1 MHRITGSGL
10 LNRGLLG
17 LLAGVIAPLAVASAA
32 LAAPSVTINSFT
44 YNPNDSTHQA
54 LILKATNTGANPL
67 TTFAIQLARNG
78 TASNAALMVG
88 TKSYSSYCQ
97 AQNGGNTF
105 PAIQCNI
112 PSGVLP
118 AQTAFTVSFAMSP
131 AYPANQTQIWFAG
144 DKTGANEADFTGPT
158 PAASSPPPPQPPPP
172 PSPPPPPK
180 PCSAI
185 TVSPAALS
193 SATVGQPYSQTIT
206 ASGGTAPYTFR
217 TASGSPPP
225 GTSMGTDG
233 AVAGTPSAPGTYA
246 FTVDTTDAKGCSG
259 TRSYSVDVAQAAAA
273 PCSCSRMT
281 LKLRPVLRGVHL
293 SPHKHS
299 FSIRFTW
306 RTTCTGGV
314 GGCKGKMSFATLQ
327 VMTGSK
333 PAPHS
338 GFQLTLKRQ
347 TFGFAGRAHKTMRG
361 GVRIVVHSRRQLR
374 SLFGHSLLCR
384 IVVTHGTA
392 NAVETVRIRV
402 TPSGYLDTAR

>member
-44 YNPNDSTHQA
+44 YNPSDSTHQA

-144 DKTGANEADFTGPT
+144 DKTGANEADFMGPT

-172 PSPPPPPK
+172 APPK

-206 ASGGTAPYTFR
+206 ASGGTAPYTFTR
-217 TASGSPPP
+217 ASGSLPP

-233 AVAGTPSAPGTYA
+233 AVSGTPTAPATYG
-246 FTVDTTDAKGCSG
+246 FTVNATDAKGCSG
-259 TRSYSVDVAQAAAA
+259 TRSYSVDVTQAAAT
-273 PCSCSRMT
+273 PCPCSRMT
-281 LKLRPVLRGVHL
+281 LKLRPVLRRVHL

-299 FSIRFTW
+299 FSLRFTW
-306 RTTCTGGV
+306 QSTCSGGL
-314 GGCKGKMSFATLQ
+314 GGCNGKMSFAALQ

-333 PAPHS
+333 PAS
-338 GFQLTLKRQ
+338 RSKFQLTLKRQ
-347 TFGFAGRAHKTMRG
+347 TFGFAGQAHKTMRG
-361 GVRIVVHSRRQLR
+361 RLQVVVHSRRQLR
-374 SLFGHSLLCR
+374 SLFGHSLVWR

-392 NAVETVRIRV
+392 RTIATVRIRV
-402 TPSGYLDTAR
+402 TRRGFLS